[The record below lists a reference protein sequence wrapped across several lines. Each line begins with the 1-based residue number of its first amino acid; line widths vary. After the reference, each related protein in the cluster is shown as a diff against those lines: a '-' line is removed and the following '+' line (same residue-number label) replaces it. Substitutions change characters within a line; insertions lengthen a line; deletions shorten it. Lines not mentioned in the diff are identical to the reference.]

1 MTEKNAKGRAP
12 YDTTST
18 QQTALFWACMLVIAI
33 VPLVFSTSVYRIYV
47 LPKFAVLLAGSALIL
62 FLLGLTGVRSTSWE
76 SLLTSKHVV
85 LALLF
90 FGAAALSTLFG
101 AVPLASLFG
110 SFQSEMGLITRLG
123 FLICFIGLIVA
134 VGCSAIRFSITAWV
148 IAATGLFA
156 AVYAFLQFFGWDP
169 FLSLSAYTMRSPGGT
184 VVRVIG
190 PLGHSNYLGNFLLYT
205 TPMTASLALAWNGRA
220 RRIAI
225 VAVTFSVAAVAF
237 SGTRGA
243 WFGLLA
249 GSATIGL
256 LELRGLRGKGVTES
270 KHRMIRAALA
280 GAGVLILVLFIVSSP
295 ASRDVATRARSF
307 VEDRFTGSG
316 RILLWR
322 DALKMVPRVAL
333 IGSGPEAFSREF
345 LAYKSEDLARSAPQI
360 NNENPHN
367 SFLDAA
373 ISIGLPGA
381 ILYAALVCSAF
392 SLLVRARRS
401 TVNQRIALICSG
413 LLASLVAVTIHN
425 LFIYDQIPTGLY
437 FFVFNALALV
447 AWNVATTAH
456 QDVSSEG
463 RAPEQPVK
471 RLRWMSLAIAS
482 LGAMMMV
489 AATWFAVSTIG
500 ADIAMKRAMLSAR
513 AGDFEGLVANGERAS
528 RSLDPTGAYNFQFA
542 RALAIYA
549 DSIPGNAELA
559 SPQNNSSKK
568 ADSKRT
574 QAIGA
579 AVDQA
584 QMSLPHTLTPD
595 ASYVLLA
602 YLALAQGDSGKL
614 HEYAAKAIDWDPNY
628 FNARWLMA
636 EAFLAEGDRDGAA
649 VQARL
654 ALRLRPASSEARS
667 VLARA
672 RGESPLISP
681 RIQGLVERARSLT
694 ERRNFD
700 KAEDLLQR
708 AIRDAQGPCPEC
720 HRQLALTYEEAG
732 RNKDAIIEWEKVAL
746 AAPNQEEIRQAR
758 ARIEALMNK

>member
-1 MTEKNAKGRAP
+1 MTEANSKGRLP
-12 YDTTST
+12 YNTTSK
-18 QQTALFWACMLVIAI
+18 QQTALFWACMLVIAL
-33 VPLVFSTSVYRIYV
+33 VPLVFSTSVYRIFV
-47 LPKFAVLLAGSALIL
+47 LPKFSVLLVGSALIL
-62 FLLGLTGVRSTSWE
+62 FLLGLTGVRSTGWMSV
-76 SLLTSKHVV
+76 LRSKHVV

-90 FGAAALSTLFG
+90 VGAAAISTLLG
-101 AVPLASLFG
+101 AVPIASLFG
-110 SFQSEMGLITRLG
+110 SFQAEMGLLTRLC

-134 VGCSAIRFSITAWV
+134 VGHSRLRFAIAVWV
-148 IAATGLFA
+148 IAATGLVA

-169 FLSLSAYTMRSPGGT
+169 FLSLSAYTVRAPGGT

-205 TPMTASLALAWNGRA
+205 APVTASLALAWPGRA
-220 RRIAI
+220 RRVAI

-249 GSATIGL
+249 GAVTVAL
-256 LELRGLRGKGVTES
+256 LELRALRGKSAIEG
-270 KHRMIRAALA
+270 KRMMIRAALA
-280 GAGVLILVLFIVSSP
+280 CAGVLILALVIVSSP
-295 ASRDVATRARSF
+295 ASRDVASRARSF

-322 DALKMVPRVAL
+322 DALKMVPRFAL

-345 LAYKSEDLARSAPQI
+345 LAFKSADLARSAPQI

-373 ISIGLPGA
+373 ISVGLPGA
-381 ILYAALVCSAF
+381 LLYAALICSAF
-392 SLLVRARRS
+392 SLLLRARRS
-401 TVNQRIALICSG
+401 AATRRIALICSG
-413 LLASLVAVTIHN
+413 LLASLVAVTVHN

-437 FFVFNALALV
+437 FFAFNALALV
-447 AWNVATTAH
+447 AWNVTTAH
-456 QDVSSEG
+456 QQAAAEG
-463 RAPEQPVK
+463 LASEQPVNG
-471 RLRWMSLAIAS
+471 LRWTGLAIANS
-482 LGAMMMV
+482 GAALLV
-489 AATWFAVSTIG
+489 AATWFASSIIG
-500 ADIAMKRAMLSAR
+500 ADVAMKRAMLSAR
-513 AGDFEGLVANGERAS
+513 AGDFEGLVAHGERAS

-549 DSIPGNAELA
+549 DSIPRNAELA
-559 SPQNNSSKK
+559 SPQNHRSEK
-568 ADSKRT
+568 ADIKRK
-574 QAIGA
+574 QAIEA
-579 AVDQA
+579 AVVQA
-584 QMSLPHTLTPD
+584 QRSLQHTLTPE

-602 YLALAQGDSGKL
+602 YLAFAQGDTSKL
-614 HEYAAKAIDWDPNY
+614 HDYAGKAIDWDPNY

-636 EAFLAEGDRDGAA
+636 EALLAEGDRDGAA
-649 VQARL
+649 VQAQL

-681 RIQGLVERARSLT
+681 RIQGLVERARSLM

-732 RNKDAIIEWEKVAL
+732 RYKDAIAEWEMVAL
-746 AAPNQEEIRQAR
+746 ASPNQEEVRQAR
-758 ARIEALMNK
+758 ARIEALKNK

>member
-1 MTEKNAKGRAP
+1 MTEENSKGRLSYNA
-12 YDTTST
+12 TSK
-18 QQTALFWACMLVIAI
+18 QQAALFWTCMLVIAL

-47 LPKFAVLLAGSALIL
+47 LPKFSVLLVGSALIL
-62 FLLGLTGVRSTSWE
+62 FLLGLTGVRSTGWMSVLR
-76 SLLTSKHVV
+76 SQHVV

-90 FGAAALSTLFG
+90 VGAAAISTLLG

-110 SFQSEMGLITRLG
+110 SFQSEMGLLTRLC
-123 FLICFIGLIVA
+123 FLICFIGLIAA
-134 VGCSAIRFSITAWV
+134 VGCNMRRFTIAAWV
-148 IAATGLFA
+148 IAATGLLA

-169 FLSLSAYTMRSPGGT
+169 FLSLSAYTVRAPGGT

-205 TPMTASLALAWNGRA
+205 APMTASLALAWHGRP
-220 RRIAI
+220 RRIAM
-225 VAVTFSVAAVAF
+225 VAVMFSVAAVAF

-243 WFGLLA
+243 WFGLFA
-249 GSATIGL
+249 GAATIGL
-256 LELRGLRGKGVTES
+256 LELRALRAKGVMES
-270 KHRMIRAALA
+270 KRMMIRAAFA
-280 GAGVLILVLFIVSSP
+280 CAGVLILALVIVSSP
-295 ASRDVATRARSF
+295 ASRDVASRARSF

-322 DALKMVPRVAL
+322 DALKMVPRFAL

-345 LAYKSEDLARSAPQI
+345 LAFKSLDLARSAPQI

-373 ISIGLPGA
+373 ISVGLPGA
-381 ILYAALVCSAF
+381 ILYAAFVCSAF
-392 SLLVRARRS
+392 SLLLKARRS
-401 TVNQRIALICSG
+401 GADRKIALICSG
-413 LLASLVAVTIHN
+413 LLASLVAVTVHN

-437 FFVFNALALV
+437 FFVFNALALI
-447 AWNVATTAH
+447 AWNVTQAQKQAAAEELA
-456 QDVSSEG
+456 SE
-463 RAPEQPVK
+463 PPVTG
-471 RLRWMSLAIAS
+471 LRWTGLAIAS
-482 LGAMMMV
+482 SGAALLI
-489 AATWFAVSTIG
+489 AAAWFSASIIG
-500 ADIAMKRAMLSAR
+500 ADVALKRAMLSAR
-513 AGDFEGLVANGERAS
+513 AGDFEGLVAHGERAS

-542 RALAIYA
+542 RALAIYG
-549 DSIPGNAELA
+549 DSIPKNAELA
-559 SPQNNSSKK
+559 SPQNHRSEK
-568 ADSKRT
+568 ADIKRK
-574 QAIGA
+574 QAIEA

-584 QMSLPHTLTPD
+584 QKSLPHTLTPD

-602 YLALAQGDSGKL
+602 YLAFAQGDNSKL
-614 HEYAAKAIDWDPNY
+614 HDYAGKAIDWDPNY

-636 EAFLAEGDRDGAA
+636 EALLAEGDRDGAA
-649 VQARL
+649 VQAQL

-681 RIQGLVERARSLT
+681 RIQGLVERARSLM

-720 HRQLALTYEEAG
+720 HRQLALTYEEAA
-732 RNKDAIIEWEKVAL
+732 RYKDAIAEWEMVAL
-746 AAPNQEEIRQAR
+746 VSPDQEEVRQAR
-758 ARIEALMNK
+758 ARIEALKNK